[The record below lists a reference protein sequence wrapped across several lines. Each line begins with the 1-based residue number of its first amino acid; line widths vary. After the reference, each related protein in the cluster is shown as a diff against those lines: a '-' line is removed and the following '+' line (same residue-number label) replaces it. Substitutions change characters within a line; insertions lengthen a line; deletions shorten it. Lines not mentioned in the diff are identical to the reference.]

1 MRSKPLRELTADDLA
16 RYAWKAISTWGTVE
30 QFKYLLPRLF
40 ETVTTSKFR
49 CDTEVLFKKPRLAG
63 VDGWPEAEKAV
74 LNTYCDALWHY
85 ALAHHPLTGT
95 LPSFPSIDDCL
106 CSIGQ
111 IVDDLSPL
119 LAAWDS
125 IRSTAATFHLIEFA
139 SENASSLREIRQ
151 LSNAFWKERP
161 TQMQQVVDWFFS
173 HEFALPF
180 DIATQTTTAWEL
192 RDDLTK
198 AIQRRLAP

>member
-1 MRSKPLRELTADDLA
+1 MGNDRANLDSAIRHLYEVFGKYRSDTEPSFCKHCVTDEEDLRLRSKPLRELTADDLA

-85 ALAHHPLTGT
+85 ALAHHPLAGT

-111 IVDDLSPL
+111 IVM
-119 LAAWDS
+119 
-125 IRSTAATFHLIEFA
+125 T
-139 SENASSLREIRQ
+139 
-151 LSNAFWKERP
+151 
-161 TQMQQVVDWFFS
+161 
-173 HEFALPF
+173 
-180 DIATQTTTAWEL
+180 
-192 RDDLTK
+192 
-198 AIQRRLAP
+198 